1 MNFINDKHNMLTVE
15 FENLSVGYKFYF
27 LVLCI

>member
-1 MNFINDKHNMLTVE
+1 MLTVE
-15 FENLSVGYKFYF
+15 FENSSVGFKFYF

>member
-1 MNFINDKHNMLTVE
+1 MLTVE
-15 FENLSVGYKFYF
+15 FENSSVGYKFYF